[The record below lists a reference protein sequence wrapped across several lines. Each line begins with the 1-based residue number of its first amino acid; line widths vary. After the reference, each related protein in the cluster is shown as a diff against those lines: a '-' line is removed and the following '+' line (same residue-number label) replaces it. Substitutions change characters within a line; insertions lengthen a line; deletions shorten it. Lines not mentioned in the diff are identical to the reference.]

1 MNAAWTRYVLMIC
14 VGIGA
19 VLLFLIATAAANTD
33 LLEEHYTLLL
43 GLNGGVAVILIGL
56 VGYQLHSLRRKL
68 KAQVFGSKLTLRLV
82 LLFALMA
89 ILPGALV
96 YGVSVQ
102 FLAKSI
108 ESWFETRLDQAF
120 EGGLNLGRNALDNM
134 LKDLTAKAERMAVS
148 LSVRPPGEHI
158 PALNGLR
165 DQANVQEATLFSA
178 RGRLLAF
185 SGSEKTSLV
194 PDPPDNAALRK
205 IRLQQTYAAVEAV
218 PDKGLVLRV
227 IAPVTVTSLTEEA
240 RVLQLLQPVPPSIA
254 RDAEIV
260 QTGYREYQELQI
272 SRRGLKRLY
281 GITLTLTL
289 LIAMLSALGAAFV
302 LSDRLSAPLSSLVE
316 GTRAVA
322 QGDFTPRAAVE
333 SRDELG
339 VLSSS
344 FNSMTLQ
351 LSDAREQAERN
362 QAEVARAKANL
373 EGILSNLSA
382 GVLAF
387 NDELVLNAANPSA
400 SHILGMDCGV
410 ILGQPLERW
419 SAIDNS
425 LASLGAI
432 IAESFQGEQ
441 AGEWERQTERQVR
454 DGEQVLLVR
463 GTRVQH
469 DGKAGGYVVVFD
481 DVTHLLQAQRDAA
494 WAEVARRLAHEIKN
508 PLTPI
513 QLSAE
518 RLQLKL
524 IGKLEPPDADML
536 SRSTQ
541 TIVNQ
546 VAALKRM
553 VDAFSQ
559 YARTPEPVMR
569 DVDLNELVRG
579 ADAV

>member
-205 IRLQQTYAAVEAV
+205 IRLT
-218 PDKGLVLRV
+218 
-227 IAPVTVTSLTEEA
+227 
-240 RVLQLLQPVPPSIA
+240 
-254 RDAEIV
+254 
-260 QTGYREYQELQI
+260 
-272 SRRGLKRLY
+272 
-281 GITLTLTL
+281 
-289 LIAMLSALGAAFV
+289 
-302 LSDRLSAPLSSLVE
+302 
-316 GTRAVA
+316 
-322 QGDFTPRAAVE
+322 
-333 SRDELG
+333 
-339 VLSSS
+339 
-344 FNSMTLQ
+344 
-351 LSDAREQAERN
+351 
-362 QAEVARAKANL
+362 
-373 EGILSNLSA
+373 
-382 GVLAF
+382 
-387 NDELVLNAANPSA
+387 
-400 SHILGMDCGV
+400 
-410 ILGQPLERW
+410 
-419 SAIDNS
+419 
-425 LASLGAI
+425 
-432 IAESFQGEQ
+432 
-441 AGEWERQTERQVR
+441 
-454 DGEQVLLVR
+454 
-463 GTRVQH
+463 
-469 DGKAGGYVVVFD
+469 
-481 DVTHLLQAQRDAA
+481 
-494 WAEVARRLAHEIKN
+494 
-508 PLTPI
+508 
-513 QLSAE
+513 
-518 RLQLKL
+518 
-524 IGKLEPPDADML
+524 
-536 SRSTQ
+536 
-541 TIVNQ
+541 
-546 VAALKRM
+546 
-553 VDAFSQ
+553 
-559 YARTPEPVMR
+559 
-569 DVDLNELVRG
+569 
-579 ADAV
+579 